1 MNKDD
6 PSLLKDRSFWGI
18 AVTQFL
24 GAFNDN
30 LYKQLMLLM
39 AIPGVGALIQGDR
52 QGWATTAFS
61 LPFVLLSSI
70 AGFLSDRYSKSKIV
84 VLCKIAEIGIT
95 LLAVLAFLFYGRV
108 GDYGTWSVLVLMG
121 IHSTFFGPAKYGIL
135 PELFAHKD
143 LPRANGLI
151 LMSTFLAIILGVVL
165 AGGIKDAL
173 VVVNAMARK
182 ISAGY
187 GSARLRVPWLLWSEH
202 LRRS

>member
-70 AGFLSDRYSKSKIV
+70 A
-84 VLCKIAEIGIT
+84 
-95 LLAVLAFLFYGRV
+95 
-108 GDYGTWSVLVLMG
+108 
-121 IHSTFFGPAKYGIL
+121 
-135 PELFAHKD
+135 
-143 LPRANGLI
+143 
-151 LMSTFLAIILGVVL
+151 
-165 AGGIKDAL
+165 
-173 VVVNAMARK
+173 
-182 ISAGY
+182 
-187 GSARLRVPWLLWSEH
+187 
-202 LRRS
+202 